1 MPPELPQIQPP
12 PSRRTTNSAARLV
25 AGVFAA
31 GIGPDPVR
39 TVDQWAEAERVVEE
53 TQPYP
58 GPWRNARVP
67 YLVEP
72 MRVASLSHP
81 ARRVTFLSSAQT
93 AKTQLVLNLLG
104 QVICETPAEV
114 LAVLPSIDEALNWT
128 KDKLEP
134 MIAASPAVRRRV
146 RDITSRSSRGS
157 TTKRKVFPGGL
168 IELTGAN
175 SSKGLQSRTRRVVV
189 FDEISEFPRD
199 VDNRGDPVQ
208 MAEARTTAWVRR
220 GYKIIAVSTPG
231 IRGQCRITE
240 RWEASSGGR
249 FLVPCPHCDARQELD
264 FANLDSEPGR
274 PETAR
279 YHCAEC
285 GAAIDYAQQ
294 AEMVGRGAWVHERP
308 ELVDLHAGYRLNAL
322 YSPFVSWSWIAARR
336 DESVKDPST
345 AKVFTQQVRGVAWD
359 EAHDLPKA
367 DILLTRR
374 DRWPPGQ
381 VPPSVLFLIGSTDVQ
396 GDRLVWAVWGFDA
409 HFGQWLI
416 DTGTLEGDPTLPAVW
431 RAHDALLARRWR
443 DAWGKEIGPD
453 VWGIDS
459 GYLSQHVYAYTYRH
473 AGRVEPEIRALDGRD
488 GWKLPP
494 IGTPKTIDVDWQ
506 GRKLGAVR
514 LWPVGTWDLK
524 SELASA
530 LRLTELGPGPDGWPP
545 GAIRFNEIVDRGWLD
560 ELLSEHCL
568 VDPRT
573 GARRWKKVN
582 TRNEAWD
589 LAVYARAIARA
600 ATIRFS
606 DADWQNLA
614 AARQGEPEA
623 AQQDLADL
631 WAPDLKAKAEAAA
644 REKATPLAA
653 PPAAPP
659 PPPSYVPRP
668 RAGWITGH
676 SIRF

>member
-1 MPPELPQIQPP
+1 MEVLTPPRPDADAAMLLSLFAQAIRPNP
-12 PSRRTTNSAARLV
+12 RRSAA
-25 AGVFAA
+25 
-31 GIGPDPVR
+31 D
-39 TVDQWAEAERVVEE
+39 WAQAHRIVSEGAH
-53 TQPYP
+53 T
-58 GPWRNARVP
+58 GPWNNRLTP

-72 MRVASLSHP
+72 MERASLSDP
-81 ARRVTFLSSAQT
+81 CRRVSVQGSAQIG
-93 AKTQLVLNLLG
+93 KTNLGLNLLG
-104 QVICETPAEV
+104 QILTETPEKV
-114 LAVLPSIDEALNWT
+114 LVVLPSLTSARMYNR
-128 KDKLEP
+128 DKLEP
-134 MIAASPAVRRRV
+134 MIADTPVLAAAVA
-146 RDITSRSSRGS
+146 DLTSRDGTGS
-157 TTKRKVFPGGL
+157 TTTVKRGARGAQV
-168 IELTGAN
+168 ELVTAS
-175 SSKGLQSRTRRVVV
+175 SSKDLQSRTVRVVLLEEV
-189 FDEISEFPRD
+189 TEFPRD
-199 VDNRGDPVQ
+199 VDGRGDPVDL
-208 MAEARTTAWVRR
+208 AIARTIGFLEV
-220 GYKIIAVSTPG
+220 GEKIVAISTPG
-231 IRGQCRITE
+231 LKGSCRIAQF
-240 RWEASSGGR
+240 WEDGSAAEYH
-249 FLVPCPHCDARQELD
+249 VDCPHCR
-264 FANLDSEPGR
+264 EPQVPKVAQLHTPRDPAGL
-274 PETAR
+274 P
-279 YHCAEC
+279 
-285 GAAIDYAQQ
+285 DYAATTYACEHCGVLIRQ
-294 AEMVGRGAWVHERP
+294 AEWRRSIQEGGARWIHTHPERQA
-308 ELVDLHAGYRLNAL
+308 LHSSYRFNCLI
-322 YSPFVSWSWIAARR
+322 SPFVPWSAVAREMDAAQGNPIR
-336 DESVKDPST
+336 
-345 AKVFTQQVRGVAWD
+345 AKAFSQQWLGKPWD

-459 GYLSQHVYAYTYRH
+459 GYLSQHVYAYTWRH

-494 IGTPKTIDVDWQ
+494 LGTPKTIDVDWQ

-589 LAVYARAIARA
+589 LAVYTRAIARA
-600 ATIRFS
+600 ATIRFT

-644 REKATPLAA
+644 REKATPPAA